1 MGAKKT
7 VSIHPKIVTE
17 RLNHSGITI
26 TLNLYSH
33 IVPGIQAAASR
44 LDDMVFKKE
53 NKLKRE
59 LKLKHIMN
67 NSY

>member
-1 MGAKKT
+1 LRQLLNPPYTGRPAGALL
-7 VSIHPKIVTE
+7 VRDE
-17 RLNHSGITI
+17 A
-26 TLNLYSH
+26 
-33 IVPGIQAAASR
+33 PGMQAAASR

-59 LKLKHIMN
+59 LKLKHIMI